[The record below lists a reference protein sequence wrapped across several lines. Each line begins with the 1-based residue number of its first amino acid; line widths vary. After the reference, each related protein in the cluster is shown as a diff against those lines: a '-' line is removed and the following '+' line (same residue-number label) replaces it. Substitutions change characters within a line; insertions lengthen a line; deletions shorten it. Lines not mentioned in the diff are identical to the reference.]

1 LSLVVAAMDTVKIYR
16 MNADRQFYHALELS
30 GHGGL
35 VRDVA
40 WANGCVRGFDLI
52 ASGSSDGIV
61 RVFEVHTEWAD
72 SGNKT
77 TSSGADKAASRP
89 LSGRV
94 VGPRISTQSGIGS
107 ALANRTPTMP
117 ADRQRS
123 GEGPF
128 KHTFDEV
135 AVIDTK
141 HLDVW
146 QVEFSHAGEFLPCSA
161 RSLGTLLGF
170 YTN

>member
-1 LSLVVAAMDTVKIYR
+1 
-16 MNADRQFYHALELS
+16 
-30 GHGGL
+30 
-35 VRDVA
+35 
-40 WANGCVRGFDLI
+40 LI

-72 SGNKT
+72 SGNKMT
-77 TSSGADKAASRP
+77 GADKAASRP

-94 VGPRISTQSGIGS
+94 AGPRISTQSGIGS
-107 ALANRTPTMP
+107 ALANRTPAMP

-128 KHTFDEV
+128 KHFFDEV

-146 QVEFSHAGEFLPCSA
+146 QVEFSHAGECLS
-161 RSLGTLLGF
+161 
-170 YTN
+170 